1 MATKVGCMTAIERDI
16 VITRIELMVRYLNRL
31 RQFES
36 VSLETYLN
44 DFDLQLISERL
55 IQLLV
60 EAASDIN
67 AYLLVQLHQDTPS
80 TYFDSYIKAG
90 QRGIITRELAEQLA
104 QSAGMRNILVH
115 RYKDIDS
122 QLVFSAIPEA
132 LQQYPLY
139 IQQITVYLDS
149 LETED
154 V

>member
-1 MATKVGCMTAIERDI
+1 MATKMGCMTAIEQDI
-16 VITRIELMVRYLNRL
+16 ITSRIELMVKYLNRL

-44 DFDLQLISERL
+44 DFDQQLISERL

-67 AYLLVQLHQDTPS
+67 TYLLVQLHQSTPS

-90 QRGIITRELAEQLA
+90 QQGIITRELAEQLA

-115 RYKDIDS
+115 RYKDIDN

-132 LQQYPLY
+132 SRQYLLY
-139 IQQITVYLDS
+139 IQQITNYLDS
-149 LETED
+149 LVTED
-154 V
+154 G